1 MICFRLKNN
10 PTLIQKE
17 KNNKEC
23 TNLCFMRFLNYREAF
38 TTFLSPNIIQ
48 FSLRLIFDLKLQLV
62 YTKTAMDIYILIGIL
77 YLVIGTAGF
86 CTNFS
91 VIFIKLKFRKHFFN
105 VTYVFMIQQAI
116 GDNIMLSAIAIFGA
130 ILLFLPNLKHVE
142 AVVRFFGF
150 CGAVG
155 WCSSSMFLCLV
166 AFSRFIS
173 IARSDQFCRRIFPGD
188 P

>member
-1 MICFRLKNN
+1 
-10 PTLIQKE
+10 
-17 KNNKEC
+17 
-23 TNLCFMRFLNYREAF
+23 MRFINYGDAF
-38 TTFLSPNIIQ
+38 TA

-77 YLVIGTAGF
+77 YLVIGTSGF

-91 VIFIKLKFRKHFFN
+91 VIFIKLKFPKHFFN

-116 GDNIMLSAIAIFGA
+116 GDADNIMLSANAIFGA

-142 AVVRFFGF
+142 ALERFFGF

-173 IARSDQFCRRIFPGD
+173 IARSDQLPAYFSRRSMKFFVIFPWFIVTSAYSACFWYRKSVLIR
-188 P
+188 